1 MIITPFKNEIP
12 KIKTLIGSGVQVDT
26 IENVQGVEKRVIVFD
41 WNVESVQDEA
51 FKYINLRRFN
61 LILLRAK
68 ELFIT
73 IADEKFAF
81 TNSIEDKDDGSGY
94 SIVKKFLR
102 NDKFNILKI

>member
-1 MIITPFKNEIP
+1 MLT
-12 KIKTLIGSGVQVDT
+12 
-26 IENVQGVEKRVIVFD
+26 VIVV
-41 WNVESVQDEA
+41 WIVIVR
-51 FKYINLRRFN
+51 K
-61 LILLRAK
+61 LRAK
-68 ELFIT
+68 ELFII